1 MKVHRT
7 EIDQLTDRAIAGLL
21 AIAEDTSVAPGTRVA
36 AFLAINTWVARIC
49 RIHGGIEQIRID
61 PSGFLGRV
69 DGEVIYAPASAA
81 QYERRLISQRTKDG
95 LAAKRAAGVRLGRP
109 SLIPAEVVQRI
120 VDERAAGTSIRGI
133 AASLNS
139 DSIPTAKGKPWTG
152 STIQAVLNGQD
163 AAKLT
168 AK

>member
-1 MKVHRT
+1 VGYWDISTNSGATISWIHRRVTAAPTDTWPYRRPWHEIAPRFGISVTRAFQIHAEAIAAAPSAAVKVHRT

-69 DGEVIYAPASAA
+69 DGE
-81 QYERRLISQRTKDG
+81 
-95 LAAKRAAGVRLGRP
+95 
-109 SLIPAEVVQRI
+109 
-120 VDERAAGTSIRGI
+120 
-133 AASLNS
+133 
-139 DSIPTAKGKPWTG
+139 
-152 STIQAVLNGQD
+152 
-163 AAKLT
+163 
-168 AK
+168 